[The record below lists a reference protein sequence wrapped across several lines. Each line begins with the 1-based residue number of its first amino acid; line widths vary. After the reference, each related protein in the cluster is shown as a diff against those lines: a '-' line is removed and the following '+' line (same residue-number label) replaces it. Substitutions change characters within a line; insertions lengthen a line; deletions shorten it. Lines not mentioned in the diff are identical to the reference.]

1 MTKLTPTGRRISRR
15 SFLARSAAVT
25 GSLLALAASGRR
37 AAGDT
42 APAVVTSDKTR
53 PVVTHGVQSGDV
65 LADRAMV
72 WSRADRPAQMIVEWS
87 TEESLARAER
97 VLGPTALEDGDF
109 TARLDLGGLPP
120 DQPIFYRVTF
130 QDLADPRA
138 MSEPVTGR
146 FRTAAMHR
154 RDIRFVFSGD
164 EAGQGWGINPGWGG
178 YRLYEAMR
186 AVGPDFFIHQGDQI
200 YADGPLQ
207 ESVPLDDG
215 TVWHNLVVPAKAKV
229 AESLADFRGNF
240 AYNLLDANKRR
251 FAAEVPFL
259 VQWDDHETKNNWFPG
274 EDVTGDKRY
283 QAVTSASLLA
293 AHARRAMF
301 DFNPIRPNPDERE
314 RVYRRF
320 GYGPLLEIFMLDERS
335 YRGANSPNRQA
346 SPGPDAAFL
355 GPRQLLWLK
364 QALLASTATW
374 KVIASDMPIGL
385 VVDDANPYVAK
396 GAYEAWANADGGA
409 PAGRELELASL
420 FSFVRNNAIRNLVW
434 ITADVHYA
442 QAIRYSPD
450 RAAFGD
456 FTPFWEFVAGP
467 INAGTFGP
475 NPLDGTFGPEVK
487 FTGIPAGLKANR
499 PPSDGFQFFGQA
511 DIDGASGIL
520 TVTLKNV
527 EGTTLFSQ
535 ALTPEG

>member
-1 MTKLTPTGRRISRR
+1 MPNLIRSRRRISRR
-15 SFLARSAAVT
+15 SFLGGSAAVT
-25 GSLLALAASGRR
+25 GGLLALAAAGRR
-37 AAGDT
+37 AVADA
-42 APAVVTSDKTR
+42 APAVVTSDKMR
-53 PVVTHGVQSGDV
+53 PVITHGVQSGDV
-65 LADRAMV
+65 LADRAMI
-72 WSRADRPAQMIVEWS
+72 WSRTDRPAQMIVEWS

-97 VLGPTALEDGDF
+97 VVGPTALEDGDF

-130 QDLADPRA
+130 QDLANPRA
-138 MSEPVTGR
+138 ISEPVTGR

-154 RDIRFVFSGD
+154 RNIRFVFSGD

-186 AVGPDFFIHQGDQI
+186 AVRPDFFIHQGDQI

-207 ESVPLDDG
+207 ESVTLDDG
-215 TVWHNLVVPAKAKV
+215 TVWHNLVTPAKAKV

-259 VQWDDHETKNNWFPG
+259 VQWDDHETHNNWYPG
-274 EDVTGDKRY
+274 EDLSGDKRY
-283 QAVTSASLLA
+283 TQVTSASLLA
-293 AHARRAMF
+293 ASARRAMF

-320 GYGPLLEIFMLDERS
+320 GYGPLLEVFMLDERT
-335 YRGANSPNRQA
+335 YRGPNNENRQTTL
-346 SPGPDAAFL
+346 GPDSAFI
-355 GPRQLLWLK
+355 GPQQLTWLK
-364 QALLASTATW
+364 GALLASNATW
-374 KVIASDMPIGL
+374 KVIASDMPVGL
-385 VVDDANPYVAK
+385 VVADAQPWIPK
-396 GAYEAWANADGGA
+396 GYFEAWANGDDGV
-409 PAGRELELASL
+409 PLGRELELASL
-420 FSFVRNNAIRNLVW
+420 LAFIKNAGIRNVVW

-442 QAIRYSPD
+442 QAIRYEPAS
-450 RAAFGD
+450 AAWGD
-456 FTPFWEFVAGP
+456 FLPFWEFVAGP

-475 NPLDGTFGPEVK
+475 NPLDKTFGPEVK
-487 FTGIPAGLKANR
+487 FTGIPADLKANR

-511 DIDGASGIL
+511 DIDGASGAL
-520 TVTLKNV
+520 TVALKNA
-527 EGTTLFSQ
+527 EGKTLFSQ